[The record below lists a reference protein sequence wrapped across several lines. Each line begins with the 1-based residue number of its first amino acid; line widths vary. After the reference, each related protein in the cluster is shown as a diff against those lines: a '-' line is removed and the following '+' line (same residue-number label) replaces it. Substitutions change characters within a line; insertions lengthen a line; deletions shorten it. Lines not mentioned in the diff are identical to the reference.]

1 MAIKALVNKHP
12 LTINIVLNGLVCM
25 KKIFNFFFGR
35 IICAYVGH
43 QKYVIAVKRP
53 KKGEPVVYWECERC
67 KKNNLR

>member
-1 MAIKALVNKHP
+1 
-12 LTINIVLNGLVCM
+12 M

-53 KKGEPVVYWECERC
+53 KNGEPVVYWECERC